1 MENAEISISKGDFTA
16 IMGQSGIGKSTMLKL
31 LLAVYRAE
39 KGEINFIEKNGNKL
53 PVNSQSRRMFAYV
66 PQGNFLMSGTI
77 EKAVCFM
84 GDNPDRKKL
93 ISACKIACADEFIEN
108 LPQKYDTVI
117 GEKGSGLSE
126 GQIQRIAI
134 N

>member
-1 MENAEISISKGDFTA
+1 
-16 IMGQSGIGKSTMLKL
+16 
-31 LLAVYRAE
+31 
-39 KGEINFIEKNGNKL
+39 
-53 PVNSQSRRMFAYV
+53 
-66 PQGNFLMSGTI
+66 
-77 EKAVCFM
+77 M